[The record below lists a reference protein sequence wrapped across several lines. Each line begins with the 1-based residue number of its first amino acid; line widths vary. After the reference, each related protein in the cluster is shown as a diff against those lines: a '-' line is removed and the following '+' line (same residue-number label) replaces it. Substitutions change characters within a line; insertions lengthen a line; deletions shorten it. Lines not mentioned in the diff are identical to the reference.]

1 MLVVRC
7 SCDRGVFMTRPL
19 RRTRYHSGAL
29 APTSKGM
36 LIPDKVSDHNPA
48 SDTLAQMD
56 ADAAPNGRALRA
68 RPIQGLRLLLAIVL
82 TASIDGYHIDTT

>member
-7 SCDRGVFMTRPL
+7 SCDRGVMMTRPL

-29 APTSKGM
+29 APTSRGYLFLKKLATTTPH
-36 LIPDKVSDHNPA
+36 LILS
-48 SDTLAQMD
+48 LRY
-56 ADAAPNGRALRA
+56 ADVAPNGRALRA

-82 TASIDGYHIDTT
+82 TASIDGYNIDTT